1 MSRFVVCSSDVAVSV
16 LSVSEFISVEG
27 LALVPKSKRQMRFYE
42 DERPFAV
49 QIFGGQP
56 ERMRMAAE
64 MAEEI
69 GADILDVNCGC
80 PAPKVVKHGGGSGLL
95 KDHSRLET
103 ILKEIKKAIKIPL
116 TVKIRAGFYDHTI
129 NAVDTAKLAE
139 ACGAEHIALHG
150 RTKEQ
155 GYRGLANWDLVKQV
169 KEVVTVP
176 VSGSGD
182 VTTIEGA
189 FAKFRET
196 GCDGVLIGRGAMANP
211 WIFRQIED
219 AMHQREIFE
228 PTLADKRAIL
238 HERFDLLREDMPGTP
253 AINRMKQL
261 AGQFTRG
268 LQGGALFRTS
278 IYHSHSVEEVLD
290 RIEEY
295 FDAVESGRPYYGE
308 AGVPIEDG
316 PELILLRDRQPR
328 ITQFFV
334 RLSRCRQFSW
344 TIAGIQLYRLR
355 VSLVAE
361 SVYSYHDLLIVS
373 RFFISLLFRV
383 FRCLFQLLFRRR
395 GLDGW
400 LSPRSHQPQ
409 SLNQLAFLSFGKV
422 IKFYIE
428 RIQDLFEFL
437 LCI

>member
-1 MSRFVVCSSDVAVSV
+1 VAQRTSKSAATIDGELVQRRRHWLESSEAMTPEIKPFKIRDIAINPPLILSPMAGVTDVSFRRLLKRRGGVG

-27 LALVPKSKRQMRFYE
+27 LTRSNPKSKRQMRFYE
-42 DERPFAV
+42 EERPFAV

-56 ERMRMAAE
+56 ERMRIAAE

-69 GADILDVNCGC
+69 GADVLDINCGC

-95 KDHSRLET
+95 KDHTRLER

-116 TVKIRAGFYDHTI
+116 TIKIRAGFYDHTI
-129 NAVDTAKLAE
+129 NAVDTARLAE
-139 ACGAEHIALHG
+139 ACGVEHIALHG

-155 GYRGLANWDLVKQV
+155 GYRGLANWDLVKQI
-169 KEVVTVP
+169 KETVSVP

-182 VTTIEGA
+182 VTTIEQA
-189 FAKFRET
+189 FARFRET

-219 AMHQREIFE
+219 EMQGREIFQ

-238 HERFDLLREDMPGTP
+238 YEYFDMLREDMPETP

-278 IYHSHSVEEVLD
+278 LYHSHSVDEILD

-295 FDAVESGRPYYGE
+295 FEAIENDRPYFGE
-308 AGVPIEDG
+308 AGAPIEEA
-316 PELILLRDRQPR
+316 PELD
-328 ITQFFV
+328 
-334 RLSRCRQFSW
+334 SCEAAS
-344 TIAGIQLYRLR
+344 A
-355 VSLVAE
+355 A
-361 SVYSYHDLLIVS
+361 
-373 RFFISLLFRV
+373 
-383 FRCLFQLLFRRR
+383 
-395 GLDGW
+395 
-400 LSPRSHQPQ
+400 
-409 SLNQLAFLSFGKV
+409 
-422 IKFYIE
+422 
-428 RIQDLFEFL
+428 
-437 LCI
+437 